1 MLGVRAEGGVVV
13 GFEGEDEG
21 GGTGTTAMIEEEAD
35 VVVDKEVGLGIGEA
49 EGDAVTVGVMTTV
62 DVELIAPINT
72 FKPSQLFPSVLIL
85 PVKGRVHSQPI
96 STHAYPGIQQP
107 PPGLFGQLV
116 YPASHVVTLPEHVC
130 PCPQHPTSPSP
141 VSVISSHVS
150 PFAQQLFGRPT
161 LWQVDVPAGH

>member
-1 MLGVRAEGGVVV
+1 MRVEDRVVVVVEGEEEGGW
-13 GFEGEDEG
+13 
-21 GGTGTTAMIEEEAD
+21 TGTIAMIEEEAD
-35 VVVDKEVGLGIGEA
+35 VVVVVDKEVGLGLGEA
-49 EGDAVTVGVMTTV
+49 EAVTVGVMTTV

-72 FKPSQLFPSVLIL
+72 FKPSQRIPFLLML

-130 PCPQHPTSPSP
+130 PCPQHPTSPRP
-141 VSVISSHVS
+141 VSVIS
-150 PFAQQLFGRPT
+150 
-161 LWQVDVPAGH
+161 